1 LEKKRRIL
9 PLAWLLI
16 AGVAMF
22 GLHRYWPLAVY
33 LRQPWTWSG
42 VAPLLF
48 GLYMAASSA
57 AAFRKAGTGLL
68 PFSDATQLVTH
79 GFFRYTRNPMY
90 LGMLLCLAGWSML
103 LGTASTLLPI
113 PGFIW
118 VIQRNF
124 VRHEEDFME
133 RAFGERF
140 RDYRRRVRRWL

>member
-1 LEKKRRIL
+1 M

-16 AGVAMF
+16 AGVVMF
-22 GLHRYWPLAVY
+22 GLHRYVPLAVY
-33 LRQPWTWSG
+33 IPRPWSWSG
-42 VAPLLF
+42 MAPMLF

-90 LGMLLCLAGWSML
+90 LGMVVCLAGWSIL
-103 LGTASTLLPI
+103 LGTAATLLPV
-113 PGFIW
+113 PLFAW

-124 VRHEEDFME
+124 IQTEERFME
-133 RAFGERF
+133 RNFGEA
-140 RDYRRRVRRWL
+140 YRVYREQVRRWL